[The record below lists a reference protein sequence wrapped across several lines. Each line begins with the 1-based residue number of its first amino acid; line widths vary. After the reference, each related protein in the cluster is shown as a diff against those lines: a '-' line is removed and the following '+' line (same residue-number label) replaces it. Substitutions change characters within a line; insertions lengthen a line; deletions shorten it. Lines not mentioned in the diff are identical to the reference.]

1 MRFLAASPRAVPQ
14 ECAPAAT
21 LRRSVRSAWPPG
33 SQTEAVAEHTGAEPR
48 LPRQGAVAIARSLA
62 TRERMPMTL
71 AADTMSAA
79 DISNRKAR
87 SQEAVPSTI
96 AR

>member
-1 MRFLAASPRAVPQ
+1 
-14 ECAPAAT
+14 
-21 LRRSVRSAWPPG
+21 
-33 SQTEAVAEHTGAEPR
+33 
-48 LPRQGAVAIARSLA
+48 
-62 TRERMPMTL
+62 MTL

-87 SQEAVPSTI
+87 SQEAVASTI